1 MAAREARHTR
11 VATVILLAL
20 AVTMAGCSAMVG
32 KSVETADDPTAD
44 DNSWDPTRGLVS
56 GTVYF
61 DPDTIIESDRSTFVR
76 ITYSGTETRN
86 VFDRRIDRY
95 DDHNMHV
102 FEASYEDLPAINAA
116 PYSFDVVDV
125 LVNTEFSRSAAAD
138 LAGTYARMLGQMPA
152 MLRSVLEELVIHD
165 GGEKWGGGPN
175 YILIHH
181 DYSVRIEDDNGEYL
195 EEILMHEAGH
205 SVLDFLA
212 MTHMRMPWEEALA
225 ADDRFVSRY
234 ATDFPDR
241 EDATESFLAWF
252 AIRYR
257 SDRMTPEL
265 ADWIDEAI
273 PASSCTLTRS
283 YPLKAPGSRLAC
295 APSSRTTAAPVVQ
308 TRMVLCRPPDRRIK
322 IDPLPYLSG

>member
-1 MAAREARHTR
+1 M
-11 VATVILLAL
+11 LLAL
-20 AVTMAGCSAMVG
+20 AVTMAGCSGMVG
-32 KSVETADDPTAD
+32 ESVETADDPTTDDPTTDDPTANDPAAD

-61 DPDTIIESDRSTFVR
+61 DPDTIIESDRSTFLR
-76 ITYSGTETRN
+76 ITYTGTETRN

-95 DDHNMHV
+95 DDHDMHV
-102 FEASYEDLPAINAA
+102 FEALYEDLPAINAA
-116 PYSFDVVDV
+116 SYSFDVVDV
-125 LVNTEFSRSAAAD
+125 LVNTEFSPSVAED

-165 GGEKWGGGPN
+165 GGENWGGGPN

-181 DYSVRIEDDNGEYL
+181 GYSIRIEDDYGEYL

-212 MTHMRMPWEEALA
+212 MTNMRMPWEEAVA
-225 ADDRFVSRY
+225 ADDGFVSRY
-234 ATDFPDR
+234 AADFPDR

-257 SDRMTPEL
+257 SDRMTSGL

-273 PASSCTLTRS
+273 AARLMYFDAQLSSEGTGFASGMCPIVEDDCRTGGGNSDGTVSPAG
-283 YPLKAPGSRLAC
+283 PAN
-295 APSSRTTAAPVVQ
+295 Q
-308 TRMVLCRPPDRRIK
+308 DRPT
-322 IDPLPYLSG
+322 PLP